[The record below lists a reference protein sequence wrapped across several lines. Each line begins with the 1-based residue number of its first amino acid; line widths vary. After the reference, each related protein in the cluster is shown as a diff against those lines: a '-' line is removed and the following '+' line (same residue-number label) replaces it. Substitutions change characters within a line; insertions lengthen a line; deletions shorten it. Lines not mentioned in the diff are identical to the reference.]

1 MIRHLTHP
9 VTTSVAS
16 RTLLAASGICL
27 AAGHAAAQEPPDTF
41 PLDPIVVTATRLPAP
56 RHAVPA
62 TVTVLDGARLRAA
75 GMRSVGDAL
84 RAVPGLS
91 VVRSGSAGAVTS
103 LFVRGAESDHVQVL
117 IDGAPLNDPGGAVDL
132 AHLNTA
138 DVERIEIVRGP
149 ASVLWGT
156 DAAAGVVQIFTRR
169 GGGPMR
175 VEASLGGSVTPR
187 VGPQARGESGGFD
200 GDVSVSG
207 GAGLASWRLTA
218 ASTRSDGIYAW
229 NNAYRNTSL
238 TGRVDLAVSAGT
250 RLALTVRRGDGLFHY
265 PTDGGGAPV
274 DANQFRDDG
283 TLTTALEVRHAV
295 GPRLELRANL
305 TTNAAVHTLDDA
317 PDGPADTTGFF
328 ASRIRDRLRRQR
340 ADLSADLRAGG
351 SVLTLGATAEHES
364 SRSDSESRSSFGP
377 YTDHSANARASGAGY
392 VQLVTTPRTGLA
404 VTAGSRVERSSRFGA
419 LATWRVGVN
428 LGGPAGGVRIAA
440 GTGFKEPTFYENFAT
455 GFVRGNP
462 ALEPE
467 RTRSAELG
475 LERGLDGGLIHLET
489 TAFVQQFR
497 NLIQYTAAPPAEGAS
512 NYFNVGEARASG
524 LELAAHLNPAGSLG
538 FDVAWTWLRTR
549 VTDAGFGSDHAFL
562 QGRPLLR
569 RPGHHADLG
578 ARWTGA
584 ASRFR
589 ADVSFVGRRDDLE
602 FAGPDDFAGIRV
614 TLPARALLD
623 LEYGRMIGR
632 DFDVLLRVDNALDA
646 RYEEVRGFA
655 ARRRTVGI
663 AIRAGTK

>member
-1 MIRHLTHP
+1 MTGHSTHHT
-9 VTTSVAS
+9 TTSLAV
-16 RTLLAASGICL
+16 RTLFAASGICL

-41 PLDPIVVTATRLPAP
+41 ALDPIVVTATRLPAP

-62 TVTVLDGARLRAA
+62 TVTVLDGGRLRDA
-75 GMRSVGDAL
+75 GIHSVADAL
-84 RAVPGLS
+84 RTVPGLS

-117 IDGAPLNDPGGAVDL
+117 IDGAPINDPGGAVDL

-175 VEASLGGSVTPR
+175 VEASLGGSITPR
-187 VGPQARGESGGFD
+187 VGPRANGESGGFD

-207 GAGLASWRLTA
+207 GAGPASWRLTA
-218 ASTRSDGIYAW
+218 ASTRSDGLYAW
-229 NNAYRNTSL
+229 NNGYRNTTL
-238 TGRVDLAVSAGT
+238 TSRVDVAVSAAT
-250 RLALTVRRGDGLFHY
+250 RLSLTVRRGDGRFHY
-265 PTDGGGAPV
+265 PTDGSGALV
-274 DANQFRDDG
+274 DANQYRDDG
-283 TLTTALEVRHAV
+283 TLTTALEARHAL
-295 GPRLELRANL
+295 GPRLELHASL
-305 TTNAAVHTLDDA
+305 ATNAADHTLDDA
-317 PDGPADTTGFF
+317 PDAPADTTGFF

-340 ADLSADLRAGG
+340 ADLGADIRAGG
-351 SVLTLGATAEHES
+351 SVLTLGVAAERQS

-377 YTDHSANARASGAGY
+377 YTDRSANARASGAGY

-404 VTAGSRVERSSRFGA
+404 LTAGSRIEHSSRFGT

-428 LGGPAGGVRIAA
+428 LGGPTGGLRIAA

-475 LERGLDGGLIHLET
+475 LERQLGGGRLHLEA
-489 TAFVQQFR
+489 TAFVQQLR
-497 NLIQYTAAPPAEGAS
+497 NLIQYTAAPPAEDAS

-524 LELAAHLNPAGSLG
+524 LELAAHVNPAGSLG

-562 QGRPLLR
+562 QDRPLLR

-584 ASRFR
+584 AGRFR
-589 ADVSFVGRRDDLE
+589 ADLSLVGRRDDLA
-602 FAGPDDFAGIRV
+602 FSDPGDFAGTRV

-623 LEYGRMIGR
+623 IQYGRAIGGR
-632 DFDVLLRVDNALDA
+632 FDALVRVDNALDA

-663 AIRAGTK
+663 AVRVGTN